1 MSPSTGRGSLAPLPR
16 PQSHRRRCIATLVVL
31 STPRGW
37 FSCCS
42 ASQNHNCPSKVFQL
56 LACSAAHLLVGPYTR
71 SQNGYEFA
79 RAVSIME
86 SNQGEPLSKLES
98 AHPTHKVIH
107 ASILHLRLSSST
119 SCGRSST
126 QTSAWATVPSSTW
139 SAPATS
145 VHAARHNANRVCNK
159 TLRTVQNCIYA
170 LWLCDHPGSS
180 PLQTYPDRTSPLTAV
195 TTHSRSV

>member
-1 MSPSTGRGSLAPLPR
+1 
-16 PQSHRRRCIATLVVL
+16 
-31 STPRGW
+31 
-37 FSCCS
+37 
-42 ASQNHNCPSKVFQL
+42 
-56 LACSAAHLLVGPYTR
+56 
-71 SQNGYEFA
+71 
-79 RAVSIME
+79 ME

-170 LWLCDHPGSS
+170 LSLCDHPGSS
-180 PLQTYPDRTSPLTAV
+180 SLQTYPDRTSPLSAV
-195 TTHSRSV
+195 TAHSRSVGLARPAVGPHHPARGSKLGRIAISCFTQQIVLFRNDTNAV